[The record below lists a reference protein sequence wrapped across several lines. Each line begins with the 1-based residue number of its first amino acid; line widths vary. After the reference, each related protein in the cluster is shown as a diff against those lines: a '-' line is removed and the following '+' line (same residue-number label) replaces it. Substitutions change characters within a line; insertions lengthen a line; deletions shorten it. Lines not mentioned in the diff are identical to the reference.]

1 MKWITARALLFAVAM
16 PGLCSSTASA
26 DTPKELKVKSGTSVA
41 VVNLVN
47 PKPDCSALPGPVAL
61 PRLSE
66 KPANGTI
73 QVQILVA
80 DVAATGNCPA
90 RKIPTIAL
98 IYTPNKDFVGTDSVQ
113 IEVEVGNRTT
123 SLSYRL
129 VVLPAAQSL

>member
-1 MKWITARALLFAVAM
+1 MKRSPASAAFFVAAII
-16 PGLCSSTASA
+16 GLCVSTASA

-41 VVNLVN
+41 VVNLVD
-47 PKPDCSALPGPVAL
+47 PKPDCSASPGPVAL
-61 PRLSE
+61 PSLRE

-73 QVQILVA
+73 QLQILITEVG
-80 DVAATGNCPA
+80 ATGNCPA
-90 RKIPTIAL
+90 RKIPAISM

-113 IEVEVGNRTT
+113 IDIEVGNRTT